1 MIKVEI
7 TVVQYEYE
15 MSVELVLPQ
24 SRCPAVD
31 KYEYEMGV
39 ELVLPQ
45 SRTRAVEKNEGNE
58 CRTNASAVL
67 QSHSQTLSGIQRGI

>member
-1 MIKVEI
+1 
-7 TVVQYEYE
+7 

-45 SRTRAVEKNEGNE
+45 SRTPAMDKYDY
-58 CRTNASAVL
+58 
-67 QSHSQTLSGIQRGI
+67 